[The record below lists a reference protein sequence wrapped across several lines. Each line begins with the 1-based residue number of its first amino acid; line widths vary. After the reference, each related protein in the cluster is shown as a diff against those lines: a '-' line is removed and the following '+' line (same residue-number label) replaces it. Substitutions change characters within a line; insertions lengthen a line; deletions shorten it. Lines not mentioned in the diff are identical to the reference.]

1 MIKFEWDTKK
11 ASANKK
17 KHGVS
22 FLEAESVF
30 ADPHARLIQDPDHSE
45 DEERFVLLGMSAELR
60 ILVVCHCFKESVE
73 VIRIISVRKANKS
86 ERNEYGRQL

>member
-1 MIKFEWDTKK
+1 MIKFEWDAKK

-30 ADPHARLIQDPDHSE
+30 ADPHARLILDPDQSE

-60 ILVVCHCFKESVE
+60 ILVVCHCFKESDE
-73 VIRIISVRKANKS
+73 VIRIISARKANKL
-86 ERNEYGRQL
+86 ERNEYGRLL